1 MKHYRSNL
9 SDLRIHLTEK
19 TLVFSEIQGEIR
31 APKQEIGSFRQSLV
45 LVPNPGVYGPFP
57 GRMRTGILEFK
68 SMGGEKKIIS
78 MIGKG
83 SENGLT
89 LTPRECFSLEI
100 DKLDQDKLKCHF

>member
-1 MKHYRSNL
+1 M
-9 SDLRIHLTEK
+9 
-19 TLVFSEIQGEIR
+19 GE
-31 APKQEIGSFRQSLV
+31 
-45 LVPNPGVYGPFP
+45 
-57 GRMRTGILEFK
+57 
-68 SMGGEKKIIS
+68 EKKIIS

>member
-1 MKHYRSNL
+1 MEHFRSNL

-19 TLVFSEIQGEIR
+19 TLVFSEIPGEIR
-31 APKQEIGSFRQSLV
+31 APKQEIGSCRQSSV
-45 LVPNPGVYGPFP
+45 LAPNPGVHWPFS

-68 SMGGEKKIIS
+68 SMDGGEIIS

-89 LTPRECFSLEI
+89 LTPREFSSLEN
-100 DKLDQDKLKCHF
+100 DELDQDKLKCHF